1 MDATWTMLG
10 TAGWMSAGALL
21 LLAAQAARAR
31 LRAWRAARDEWDPY

>member
-10 TAGWMSAGALL
+10 SAGWMTGGAVL

-31 LRAWRAARDEWDPY
+31 LRARRAAREEWDPY